1 MNNRY
6 YQRELDDLREL
17 AAEFARAY
25 PALAPRLTGPSPD
38 PDVER
43 VLEGTAFLTGRI
55 REKIDDDF
63 PEFIQGLTQLIFPH
77 YLRPLPSAT
86 IMAFRPKTILKD
98 VLRVPAGT
106 YVDSQPVEGTNCRFR
121 TIYDVDVS
129 PVILEAADS
138 TDMGGGRHAIDLH
151 LKMQGARLADW
162 NVDRLSFHLGGDF
175 AGSSDLYLL
184 LQRHLRRVSVFT
196 ESGLPT
202 VLPASYV
209 RPVGLDPEHAMLPY
223 PGNSFP
229 AFRML
234 QEYFLLKEKFLFLEL
249 IGLSRWRDREGGDRF
264 VIRFEIDAAPVALP
278 RISAERFVLHATPA
292 INLFPHDA
300 EPVLLDNSRGAVRVR
315 PARSRGG
322 DFQVH
327 SIDSVIG
334 HGRGSNAKQE
344 FMPMGMFDPAD
355 QSKPVYQA
363 SFQRNA
369 EDRFVEP
376 MLSVSYPP
384 DYGIPGQQTLT
395 IRLSCTN
402 GDLPSR
408 LRPGEINRPT
418 RTTSE
423 LVEFANLIPPTDSQQ
438 APVGKAMLWRLL
450 SHLALNYLS
459 LANADNLRALM
470 SLYIFPGRGGR
481 ETETANR
488 KRVQGIHDIQVR
500 AADRLIHGAVFRG
513 QDINLSVAKDGFAG
527 LGDLYVLGSVL
538 DRLLASFSS
547 LNAYTAVTLTETQT
561 GEKYRWAPRLGA
573 RPLI

>member
-1 MNNRY
+1 MNSRY

-17 AAEFARAY
+17 AVEFARAY

-77 YLRPLPSAT
+77 YLRPLPAAT
-86 IMAFRPKTILKD
+86 IMAFTPKTILKD
-98 VLRVPAGT
+98 TLRVPAGT
-106 YVDSQPVEGTNCRFR
+106 YVDSQPVDGTNCRFR
-121 TIYDVDVS
+121 TVYDVDVS
-129 PVILEAADS
+129 PLVLEAADS

-151 LKMQGARLADW
+151 LRMQGASLADW
-162 NVDRLSFHLGGDF
+162 NADRISFHLGGDF
-175 AGSSDLYLL
+175 AGAADLYLL
-184 LQRHLRRVSVFT
+184 LQRHLKRVSVFT
-196 ESGLPT
+196 ETGLPT
-202 VLPASYV
+202 TLPPNYV
-209 RPVGLDPEHAMLPY
+209 RPLGLDAEHAMLPY

-249 IGLSRWRDREGGDRF
+249 MGLSRWRDRGGSDRF
-264 VIRFEIDAAPVALP
+264 VIRFELEASNVSLP

-300 EPVLLDNSRGAVRVR
+300 EPVLLDNSRGTVRVR
-315 PARSRGG
+315 PARAKGG
-322 DFQVH
+322 DYQVH
-327 SIDSVIG
+327 SIDSVVG
-334 HGRGSNAKQE
+334 HGRGTNAKQE
-344 FMPMGMFDPAD
+344 FKPMGMFDPAD
-355 QSKPVYQA
+355 QTRPVYQA
-363 SFQRNA
+363 SFHHDD
-369 EDRFVEP
+369 EHGFTEP
-376 MLSVSYPP
+376 LLNVTYPP
-384 DYGIPGQQTLT
+384 GYGIPRQQTLT

-402 GDLPSR
+402 GDLPAR
-408 LRPGEINRPT
+408 LRPGDINRPT

-423 LVEFANLIPPTDSQQ
+423 LVTFTNLIPPTESQQ

-459 LANADNLRALM
+459 LADAENLRALL

-488 KRVQGIHDIQVR
+488 KRVQGLDGLAVR
-500 AADRLIHGAVFRG
+500 AADRLINGALYRG
-513 QDINLSVAKDGFAG
+513 QDIEISAARDGFAG
-527 LGDLYVLGSVL
+527 PGDLYLMGAVL

-547 LNAYTAVTLTETQT
+547 LNAYTAVTLTESQT
-561 GEKYRWAPRLGA
+561 GERYRWAPRLGT